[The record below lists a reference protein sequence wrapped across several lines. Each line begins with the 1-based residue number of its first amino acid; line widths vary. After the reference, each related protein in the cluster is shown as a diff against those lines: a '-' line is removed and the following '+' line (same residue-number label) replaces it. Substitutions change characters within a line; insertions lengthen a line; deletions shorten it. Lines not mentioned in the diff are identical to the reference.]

1 MNSKIIL
8 TMKLKVFCTQTS
20 EKKNQLSKK
29 KKNINIK
36 LFELRKK
43 SRNLTQLI
51 KKIIIKLNN
60 ANEFQLISARSIE

>member
-20 EKKNQLSKK
+20 EKKINYQN